1 MSLYCNIAGQY
12 FDFTEQPLDPAEDV
26 VCFHCD
32 FCRGEIYVGDSY
44 YSIEGEVICPDC
56 LGRFAKQYF
65 SDRARRAR

>member
-1 MSLYCNIAGQY
+1 MAYYYNTAEHR
-12 FDFTEQPLDPAEDV
+12 FDLLEQPLEPTEV

-65 SDRARRAR
+65 SDRVRRAR